1 MFVYLFN
8 RIPYWTRLVVQRLGI
23 CLLMQ
28 GTRVGALVWGG
39 PTCWGAAVPRAR
51 APGPTLCGTR
61 SPRAAAAEQPLLTA
75 RGAPVLQPQSSPC
88 LQHEA
93 PPRCSRRAAPAH
105 STRSPVLQPQSSPC
119 TAASPHVC
127 GSAEIVL
134 FTFVFKGSMTTP
146 RLPRSDPFGSPHY
159 LD

>member
-88 LQHEA
+88 
-93 PPRCSRRAAPAH
+93 
-105 STRSPVLQPQSSPC
+105 

-146 RLPRSDPFGSPHY
+146 RLPRSDPFGSPHS

>member
-88 LQHEA
+88 SQHEE
-93 PPRCSRRAAPAH
+93 PRAAAAEQPLH
-105 STRSPVLQPQSSPC
+105 SSES
-119 TAASPHVC
+119 
-127 GSAEIVL
+127 
-134 FTFVFKGSMTTP
+134 P
-146 RLPRSDPFGSPHY
+146 RLWQCRDCSVYICFQR
-159 LD
+159 